1 MSSCPL
7 LSHSTELASAGHPL
21 LGLAEQHCLPA
32 LFLTVANSGLPSLC
46 PSLKDWN
53 HYSSLQFFSSSHGFS
68 TLGKKFFFLSGM
80 SLLDLCLG
88 LWFSWRRNAF
98 YSLCK
103 SVFYVTHLYKGHVL
117 YKSYKWRCEH
127 EHANLV
133 ATVNRDINRGVKYT
147 KHIFKTGKTDQGKQ
161 KKICFSGWDLVFS

>member
-68 TLGKKFFFLSGM
+68 TLGKKIFSSVECHYWIYVWGSDFLGEEMHFILYVSLYFM
-80 SLLDLCLG
+80 S
-88 LWFSWRRNAF
+88 
-98 YSLCK
+98 
-103 SVFYVTHLYKGHVL
+103 H
-117 YKSYKWRCEH
+117 
-127 EHANLV
+127 
-133 ATVNRDINRGVKYT
+133 IYT
-147 KHIFKTGKTDQGKQ
+147 KDMFCINLTNENVNMNTQ
-161 KKICFSGWDLVFS
+161 IW